1 MEKRNS
7 KEIQGLKKEMNSYK
21 LEEQETKR
29 EMEGKKQW
37 FKKQLHRVPL
47 SISKQQQKKLEKYF
61 YSGKESDTT
70 IGRRD
75 QSEGREGNKIIR
87 VFIKRNRSF
96 IYIERRKIQ
105 KDCVRV

>member
-29 EMEGKKQW
+29 EMEGRKQW

-47 SISKQQQKKLEKYF
+47 SISKQQQKIRKYF

-70 IGRRD
+70 IRRRD
-75 QSEGREGNKIIR
+75 QSKGKEGNRIIR
-87 VFIKRNRSF
+87 VFIKRNRSL
-96 IYIERRKIQ
+96 I
-105 KDCVRV
+105 